1 MKLNEIV
8 AYAETLDSRPKGFQT
23 VQSDIKELVFD
34 YFNIIPK
41 EYEMA
46 YEKHR
51 SDKQYQEEITAIK
64 TQVDTDFVEKKFD
77 ELPANLTREKTEEIV
92 KRKQEIVNSA
102 LMSMIK
108 G

>member
-1 MKLNEIV
+1 MV